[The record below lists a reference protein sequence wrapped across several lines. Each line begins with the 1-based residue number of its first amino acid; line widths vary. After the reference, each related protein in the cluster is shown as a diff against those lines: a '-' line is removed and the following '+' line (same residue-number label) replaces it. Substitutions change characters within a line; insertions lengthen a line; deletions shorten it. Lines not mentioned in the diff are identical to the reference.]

1 MKENAIAVFNSP
13 LNQKMTTCLKFQ
25 YWFQVCVFL
34 LRLSI
39 YAFKNFSPQPENGL
53 KSVTF
58 WTEDAE
64 GYREVVWSLNQ
75 KVADAWELGQVRI
88 SRDYDFIVKIHTY
101 FRLKLRLNLFL
112 FPDYCGSY
120 QSQW

>member
-1 MKENAIAVFNSP
+1 MPS
-13 LNQKMTTCLKFQ
+13 
-25 YWFQVCVFL
+25 
-34 LRLSI
+34 
-39 YAFKNFSPQPENGL
+39 KNFSPQPENGL

-101 FRLKLRLNLFL
+101 FRHKLRLNLSP